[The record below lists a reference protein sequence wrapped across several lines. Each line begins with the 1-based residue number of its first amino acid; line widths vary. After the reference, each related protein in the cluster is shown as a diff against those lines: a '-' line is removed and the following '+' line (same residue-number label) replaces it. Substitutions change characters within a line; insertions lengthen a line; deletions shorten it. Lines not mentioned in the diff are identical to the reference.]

1 MVQILVLVPTTDGVP
16 DSGAGDLLTLA
27 RGLGDAAAV
36 LVGGADAAAA
46 ATDVLAQYG
55 AASIEVVDCPAA
67 ATTLATATAAAVANV
82 ATRLGARLVL
92 ASAGADGNETAALIA
107 DRLGAALITDISD
120 VSFEGDRV
128 QATKVVGSGRYT
140 VTAQAATPVAVCT
153 LVPGSVTATPAP
165 TSPAVE
171 HSSFADT
178 PEHPEAV
185 VTEWTPAAST
195 GRPKLT
201 EAAVV
206 VSGGRGT
213 EGDFTLVEELA
224 DALGG
229 AVGASR
235 VAVDEG
241 WVPADLQVG
250 QTGKTI
256 SPDLYIALGISG
268 AMQHVAGI
276 RAAGRIVAINSDPDA
291 PIHQLADLS
300 IVGDFTQIVPKALE
314 QLKQ

>member
-1 MVQILVLVPTTDGVP
+1 MAPILVLVPTTDGVP
-16 DSGAGDLLTLA
+16 ETSAGELLTLA
-27 RGLGDAAAV
+27 RGLGDPAAV
-36 LVGGADAAAA
+36 LIGGADAAAA
-46 ATDVLAQYG
+46 ATDVLARYG

-67 ATTLATATAAAVANV
+67 ATTLATATAASIADL
-82 ATRLGARLVL
+82 ATRLDTRLVL
-92 ASAGADGNETAALIA
+92 LPAGAEGNETAALIA
-107 DRLGAALITDISD
+107 DRLGAALITDTCDITLD
-120 VSFEGDRV
+120 GDHV

-140 VTAQAATPVAVCT
+140 VTARAATPTAVCT
-153 LVPGSVTATPAP
+153 LVPGSITATPAP

-171 HSSFADT
+171 HSSFAYT
-178 PEHPEAV
+178 PDHPEAA

-241 WVPADLQVG
+241 WVPAELQVG
-250 QTGKTI
+250 QTGKTV

-300 IVGDFTQIVPKALE
+300 IVGDFTQIIPKALA
-314 QLKQ
+314 QLKH